1 MAHKLHGVLPP
12 MTTPFNAD
20 GEIEVPAIRKQ
31 VRFLL
36 GQGAHGLVPGGSTG
50 EGHTFET
57 DELRRVIATVTE
69 EVGGKVPVIAGV
81 IVDSTRQAITKVR
94 AISDLGVAAL
104 QVTPVHYL
112 FRPDDEH
119 MLKHFRAITEETGI
133 PIIIYNVIPWSYL
146 SPELL
151 VRIMN
156 EVPGVIGIKQSAGDL
171 KLLADLM
178 IMAPKDKLIFGAI
191 DALLY
196 PSFALGAH
204 GAISALLSAVPGSV
218 VELWNAVAAGDH
230 RRARALHE
238 KLLVLW
244 NAVFAQ
250 NMCSC
255 IKYVQELQGCPS
267 LLARAPMPPASS
279 EQKAAIRAAL
289 KGLGLDIAKA
299 A

>member
-1 MAHKLHGVLPP
+1 MAHKLFGVLPP

-20 GEIEVPAIRKQ
+20 GEIETSAIRKQ

-57 DELRRVIATVTE
+57 DELRRVISTVTE
-69 EVGGKVPVIAGV
+69 EAAGKVPVIAGV
-81 IVDSTRQAITKVR
+81 IVDSTRQAINKVR

-156 EVPGVIGIKQSAGDL
+156 EVPGVIGVKQSAGDL

-204 GAISALLSAVPGSV
+204 GAISALLSAVPGSI

-230 RRARALHE
+230 ARARALHE

-244 NAVFAQ
+244 NAVFAP

-267 LLARAPMPPASS
+267 LLPRAPMPPASS

>member
-1 MAHKLHGVLPP
+1 MAQKLFGVLPP

-20 GEIEVPAIRKQ
+20 GEIEVSAIRKQ
-31 VRFLL
+31 VRFLM

-69 EVGGKVPVIAGV
+69 EVAGKVPVIAGV
-81 IVDSTRQAITKVR
+81 IVDSTRQAINKVR

-112 FRPDDEH
+112 FRPDDEY

-151 VRIMN
+151 VRIMQD
-156 EVPGVIGIKQSAGDL
+156 VPGVIGVKQSAGDL

-178 IMAPKDKLIFGAI
+178 IMAPKDKLIFGA
-191 DALLY
+191 LLY
-196 PSFALGAH
+196 PSFTLGAH
-204 GAISALLSAVPGSV
+204 GAISALLSAVPGSI
-218 VELWNAVAAGDH
+218 VELWNAVAARDH
-230 RRARALHE
+230 ALARALHE

-244 NAVFAQ
+244 NAVYAQ
-250 NMCSC
+250 NMCSR

-267 LLARAPMPPASS
+267 LLPRAPMPPASS

-289 KGLGLDIAKA
+289 KGLGLNIAKA

>member
-1 MAHKLHGVLPP
+1 MAQKLFGVLPP

-20 GEIEVPAIRKQ
+20 GEIEVSAIRKQ
-31 VRFLL
+31 VRFLM

-69 EVGGKVPVIAGV
+69 EVAGKVPVIAGV
-81 IVDSTRQAITKVR
+81 IVDSTRQAINKMR

-112 FRPDDEH
+112 FRPDDEY
-119 MLKHFRAITEETGI
+119 MLEHFRAITEETGI

-151 VRIMN
+151 VRIMQ
-156 EVPGVIGIKQSAGDL
+156 EVPGVIGVKQSAGDL

-196 PSFALGAH
+196 PSLTLGAH
-204 GAISALLSAVPGSV
+204 GALSALLSAVPGSI
-218 VELWNAVAAGDH
+218 VELWNAVAARDH
-230 RRARALHE
+230 ARARALHE

-244 NAVFAQ
+244 NAVYAQ

-255 IKYVQELQGCPS
+255 IKYVQELQGCSS
-267 LLARAPMPPASS
+267 LLPRAPMPPASS